1 MANWL
6 GSLLFVFAIALA
18 IGLHEWGHFVTARW
32 FGMRAERFFLGF
44 GPTLW
49 SIRRGETE
57 YGIKAL
63 PLGGFV
69 RIAGMSLGDTR
80 QRPVAEAVFD
90 AEVVAADRRQISEA
104 EAVPLD
110 GVPATPSPTWRR
122 LADELA
128 RRGVPQEDRGW
139 LVDETVRRAGPGA
152 SPHEAAVVFTSVA
165 AERLPDTGRV
175 GDLRHRVLFGDAG
188 RFFHDRPPWQ
198 RAIVLAAGSTMHFV
212 QAIAVLFVA
221 LWAYGGQPVPVV
233 DAVVPGS
240 PADSAGLR
248 SGDRIVAVE
257 GQPVDDFEEASSV
270 ISAHPGEQIRL
281 AVVGHRGARHVRLTP
296 AVVVGMLEPGSP
308 LAASGLQPQDRI
320 VAVAGKP
327 VERPSDLRA
336 ARDRADHVPV
346 SVERVQASGARVPV
360 EVTVPAE
367 LLPDLAELMRGQ
379 AGFHPDRTPL
389 GPMEAAEA
397 TMVGESSFP
406 ALVKMTF
413 AGIGAVFG
421 PEGLASIPAQ
431 LRGGER
437 DPSGGASLVGATMLA
452 GQGMSESG
460 LFFLFVLI
468 ASLNVFFGIFN
479 LAPLPPLDGG
489 HLAVLV
495 VERGVNAVRS
505 LRGLEPDY
513 RVDPRTVTA
522 IAVPVIVVLGMVALA
537 FLVLDITNPLRLP
550 Q

>member
-1 MANWL
+1 MANWV
-6 GSLLFVFAIALA
+6 GSLLFVVAIAIA

-80 QRPVAEAVFD
+80 QRPVAEVVFD
-90 AEVVAADRRQISEA
+90 PEMVEADRSQVAEA
-104 EAVPLD
+104 ETIPLAR
-110 GVPATPSPTWRR
+110 VPATPSPTWRR
-122 LADELA
+122 LADELT
-128 RRGVPQEDRGW
+128 RRGVAEEDQAW
-139 LVDETVRRAGPGA
+139 LVNETMRRAGQNTHPREVA
-152 SPHEAAVVFTSVA
+152 EVFTRLA
-165 AERLPDTGRV
+165 AGRLNDTARV
-175 GDLRHRVLFGDAG
+175 GAVRHRVLRGDAG
-188 RFFHDRPPWQ
+188 RFFHDRPLWQ

-221 LWAYGGQPVPVV
+221 LWAFGGQAVPVV
-233 DAVVPGS
+233 DAVLPGS
-240 PADSAGLR
+240 PAANAGLR
-248 SGDRIVAVE
+248 PGDRIVAVE
-257 GQPVDDFEEASSV
+257 GQLVDGFDEARGV
-270 ISAHPGEQIRL
+270 ISAHAGEQIRL
-281 AVVGHRGARHVRLTP
+281 AVVGNGGARHIRLTP
-296 AVVVGMLEPGSP
+296 AVVIGILEPGSP
-308 LAASGLQPQDRI
+308 LARAGLQTNDRI
-320 VAVAGKP
+320 VSVAGEPVAGRSDLAAADKRSGSVSVT
-327 VERPSDLRA
+327 VERM
-336 ARDRADHVPV
+336 
-346 SVERVQASGARVPV
+346 QASGERVAV
-360 EVTVPAE
+360 EVGVPAE
-367 LLPDLAELMRGQ
+367 LLEDLAARVAGL
-379 AGFHPDRTPL
+379 AGFHPDRTGL
-389 GPMEAAEA
+389 GPVEAAKA

-406 ALVKMTF
+406 TLVKMTF
-413 AGIGAVFG
+413 VGIAAVFG
-421 PEGLASIPAQ
+421 PQGLASLPDQ
-431 LRGGER
+431 LAGGER
-437 DPSGGASLVGATMLA
+437 DPAGGASLVGATMIA

-460 LFFLFVLI
+460 LFFLLVLV

-495 VERGVNAVRS
+495 VEGGVNALRS

-522 IAVPVIVVLGMVALA
+522 IAVPVIIIVGMVALV

>member
-1 MANWL
+1 MANWV
-6 GSLLFVFAIALA
+6 GSLLFVLAIALA

-69 RIAGMSLGDTR
+69 RIAGMSIGDAR

-90 AEVVAADRRQISEA
+90 AEVVAADRRQILEA

-110 GVPATPSPTWRR
+110 RVPATPSPTWRR

-128 RRGVPQEDRGW
+128 RRGVPQEDRRW
-139 LVDETVRRAGPGA
+139 ILDETVGRAGPGA
-152 SPHEAAVVFTSVA
+152 SPHEVAAIFTSVA
-165 AERLPDTGRV
+165 AECLPDTGRV
-175 GDLRHRVLFGDAG
+175 GDVRHRVLFGDEG

-233 DAVVPGS
+233 NAVVPGS
-240 PADSAGLR
+240 PADTAGLR

-257 GQPVDDFEEASSV
+257 GYPVDDFEEASSV

-281 AVVGHRGARHVRLTP
+281 AVVGHGGARQVRLTP

-320 VAVAGKP
+320 VAVAGKS

-336 ARDRADHVPV
+336 TRDRASRVPV
-346 SVERVQASGARVPV
+346 SVERVQASGGRVPV
-360 EVTVPAE
+360 EVTVPAQLLHE
-367 LLPDLAELMRGQ
+367 LPEVVRGQ

-389 GPMEAAEA
+389 GAMEAAEA

-413 AGIGAVFG
+413 TGIGAVFG

-431 LRGGER
+431 LSGGER

-495 VERGVNAVRS
+495 VERGVNAVRG

-513 RVDPRTVTA
+513 VVDPRTVTA